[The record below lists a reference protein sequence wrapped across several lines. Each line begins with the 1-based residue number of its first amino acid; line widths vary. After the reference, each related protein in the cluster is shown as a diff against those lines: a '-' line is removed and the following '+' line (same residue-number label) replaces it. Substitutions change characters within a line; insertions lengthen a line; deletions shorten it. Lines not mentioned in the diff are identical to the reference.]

1 MTAVSKI
8 VKDQSGST
16 IIFALL
22 FLVILTIVAISAS
35 TTTTI
40 ELQIAAN
47 DQFHKMAFGNADS
60 GVYASP
66 KLISRTI
73 NESEAQDV
81 TGFGFEY
88 RPDSNSDSEN
98 KNRIYEQ
105 ILGYT
110 GHTDEKD
117 LAFADTEVDIEK
129 LRTVHAAG
137 GGTEFASGAEG
148 IGVGSVGGVQIYY
161 GLDSTGSGPR
171 QSSSQVLAEYRK
183 VLGIAGGL

>member
-1 MTAVSKI
+1 MIALVRI
-8 VKDQSGST
+8 MKDQSGST
-16 IIFALL
+16 IIVALI
-22 FLVILTIVAISAS
+22 FLVALTIVAISAS
-35 TTTTI
+35 NTTVV

-47 DQFHKMAFGNADS
+47 DQFHKMAFTNADG

-66 KLISRTI
+66 KLISKSI

-81 TGFGFEY
+81 TAFGFDY
-88 RPDSNSDSEN
+88 RPESNSESEN
-98 KNRIYEQ
+98 KDRIYEQ
-105 ILGYT
+105 ILGYA

-117 LAFADTEVDIEK
+117 IAFANTEVDIAR
-129 LRTVHAAG
+129 LRSVNVVG

-171 QSSSQVLAEYRK
+171 RSSSDVLAEYRK